1 MVTTLKDKINISS
14 NILSQLQDLQKQS
27 NKRLN
32 PVIMSTIHDHSK
44 PRSLVDPVMI
54 ANGKFAV
61 KPVKGASSLV
71 TANNRQAKEKSGHSH
86 LEQSMLQNKLNNEL
100 LGGESYP
107 VLTATLDI
115 ATGVVSGGAG
125 LLFTLAT
132 TGLTLANTTSRVLAR
147 TGDEIWHIE
156 EIGKVGNKATYVSA
170 FFIVDPFRKQTPGK
184 GWLLHEEREEIILS

>member
-1 MVTTLKDKINISS
+1 
-14 NILSQLQDLQKQS
+14 
-27 NKRLN
+27 
-32 PVIMSTIHDHSK
+32 
-44 PRSLVDPVMI
+44 
-54 ANGKFAV
+54 
-61 KPVKGASSLV
+61 
-71 TANNRQAKEKSGHSH
+71 
-86 LEQSMLQNKLNNEL
+86 MLQNKLNNEL